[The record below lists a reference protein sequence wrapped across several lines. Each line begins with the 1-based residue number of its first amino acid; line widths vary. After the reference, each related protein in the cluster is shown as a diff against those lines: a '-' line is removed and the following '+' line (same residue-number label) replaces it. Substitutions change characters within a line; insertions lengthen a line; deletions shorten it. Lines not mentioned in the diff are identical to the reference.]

1 MTAPLPAAE
10 SFPASEPAFVAAG
23 NHDITELTTHVC
35 VSGGRII
42 GSVRLNAHQDIFC
55 RAPEQARD
63 IARAF
68 TECAALMEAKA
79 REAAPEDVPRP
90 GGSMEG
96 PEVRQTDAPG
106 HAVKPSAG
114 PGHPLLVACTCPDP
128 ATCLASCTRCEGRD
142 GCYQEVQAP

>member
-1 MTAPLPAAE
+1 MNAP
-10 SFPASEPAFVAAG
+10 EPAFVAAG